1 MRASVGLLVLWVV
14 SGVALADEG
23 PTYTAPQGPVA
34 THVAISV
41 IQDQSEAPILVIK
54 YPWSAHPQASVE
66 VCLLPKDVPDSP
78 AIRPLDLAGRLTRDK
93 DGKLVKAVYKCQD
106 DAASTPTAVS
116 VTDGDLNFDILGNRN
131 SLGSAAVAVGWKTL
145 TPDRKAIHRSAFYR
159 LQSWAADNDTLML
172 DLPPEHFCRPGTL
185 KVWLLRGN
193 EVVWSETVPWQE
205 STLGPWSA
213 LAAANPESPAAEARK
228 EKASNRE
235 KHAQRTPDRRLRRGD
250 EARLGKGDQASLQG
264 RRQQGRRRGRAS
276 AVRRRQRSR
285 PRRQTRPERA
295 CRRRLVPV

>member
-1 MRASVGLLVLWVV
+1 
-14 SGVALADEG
+14 
-23 PTYTAPQGPVA
+23 
-34 THVAISV
+34 
-41 IQDQSEAPILVIK
+41 
-54 YPWSAHPQASVE
+54 
-66 VCLLPKDVPDSP
+66 LPKDVRDSP
-78 AIRPLDLAGRLTRDK
+78 AIRPLDLAGRLAHNK

-116 VTDGDLNFDILGNRN
+116 VTDGELNFDILGNRN
-131 SLGSAAVAVGWKTL
+131 SLGSAAVAVGWKTPR
-145 TPDRKAIHRSAFYR
+145 PDGKVIHRSAFYR

-185 KVWLLRGN
+185 KVWLLRGD

-235 KHAQRTPDRRLRRGD
+235 STPSEHRTTGSGGGTK
-250 EARLGKGDQASLQG
+250 AASGKGSKHHYKGGDKGGDAGAGPPLGGDNAPGPAGQ
-264 RRQQGRRRGRAS
+264 RGK
-276 AVRRRQRSR
+276 AV
-285 PRRQTRPERA
+285 PFGG
-295 CRRRLVPV
+295 